1 MTTSLITL
9 KNVTV
14 RLGDR
19 FLLFDTDWDIQSGEN
34 WAVLGPN
41 GAGKSTLV
49 RSLIGEV
56 PCIRG
61 SLTRHGPLADGGT
74 IGYVSWEEQ
83 ERLVARERARDAAR
97 DFSQRP
103 ADFETARASIL
114 SGGGKD
120 GCDHHELEKVA
131 AMTGAGDL
139 LDRPLRFLSTGEMS
153 KVLLARALL
162 KSPRLL
168 ILDEPFGGIDA
179 GTRASLMETIQA
191 LAVAGMPI
199 VLVTHRPEEM
209 LPAISHVLL
218 LKEGQ
223 VVMRGR
229 RDDVLKPEILA
240 GLFVREANSV
250 PGTSGQEH
258 PGAAEPRV
266 NGREVLIELKNVTV
280 RYGGALILDEL
291 NWTVRRGENWAVAGP
306 NGAGKTTLL
315 RLITGDHLQAYAN
328 DIRIFGKARGSG
340 ESIWEIKEKMG
351 VVSSEVQLKYRKGIK
366 VEDVVAS
373 GLFDS
378 IGLYRLLVPE
388 QKKQVERCLHSLGLA
403 AMAGRLFTRLSY
415 GERRMALLA
424 RAMVKS
430 PQLLVLDEPCQ
441 GLDRDNR
448 RFILGMIND
457 IGSRTAT
464 QLLYVTHYP
473 EELPACIHHVLRLE
487 KPGKN
492 A

>member
-1 MTTSLITL
+1 MTSLIAL
-9 KNVTV
+9 KNVAV

-19 FLLFDTDWDIQSGEN
+19 FLLPDTDWEIRSGEN

-49 RSLIGEV
+49 RALIGDV
-56 PCIRG
+56 PCVRG
-61 SLTRHGPLADGGT
+61 TLTRYGPLADGGT

-83 ERLVARERARDAAR
+83 ERLVARERARDEAR
-97 DFSQRP
+97 DFSQKP
-103 ADFETARASIL
+103 DGYETARAAIL
-114 SGGGKD
+114 SAVGENGSD
-120 GCDHHELEKVA
+120 RRDLEKIA
-131 AMTGAGDL
+131 AMTGATGL
-139 LDRPLRFLSTGEMS
+139 LDRPLRFLSTGEMR

-162 KSPRLL
+162 KSPKLL

-179 GTRASLMETIQA
+179 GTRTALMDTIQV
-191 LAVAGMPI
+191 LAAAGLPI

-218 LKEGQ
+218 LREGR
-223 VVMRGR
+223 VVRQGR
-229 RDDVLKPEILA
+229 REDVLKPEILA
-240 GLFVREANSV
+240 DLYEREAKPEPAGKAL
-250 PGTSGQEH
+250 PGT
-258 PGAAEPRV
+258 AAPKV
-266 NGREVLIELKNVTV
+266 NGREVLIELKDVTV
-280 RYGGALILDEL
+280 RYGEILILDRL
-291 NWTVRRGENWAVAGP
+291 SWTVRRGENWAVAGP

-328 DIRIFGKARGSG
+328 DIRLFGKARGTG

-351 VVSSEVQLKYRKGIK
+351 VVSSEVQLRYRKGIK

-378 IGLYRLLVPE
+378 VGLYRLLTPE
-388 QKKQVERCLHSLGLA
+388 QKGQVEGCLHSLGLTD
-403 AMAGRLFTRLSY
+403 MAGRLFTRLSY

-430 PQLLVLDEPCQ
+430 PQILVLDEPCQ

-448 RFILGMIND
+448 RFILGMIDD
-457 IGSRTAT
+457 IGSKTAT

-473 EELPACIHHVLRLE
+473 EELPVCIHQVLNLAKPKE
-487 KPGKN
+487 K

>member
-1 MTTSLITL
+1 MTSIITL
-9 KNVTV
+9 NKVTV

-19 FLLFDTDWDIQSGEN
+19 FLLPDTDWEIRSGEN

-49 RSLIGEV
+49 RALTGDV
-56 PCIRG
+56 PCVRG
-61 SLTRHGPLADGGT
+61 SLTRRGPLVDGGS

-83 ERLVARERARDAAR
+83 ERLIARERARDDAR
-97 DFSQRP
+97 DFSQEP
-103 ADFETARASIL
+103 EGYETAQAAIL
-114 SGGGKD
+114 SGAGEN
-120 GCDHHELEKVA
+120 GCDRPDLEKVA
-131 AMTGAGDL
+131 IMTGAKEL
-139 LDRPLRFLSTGEMS
+139 LDRPLRYLSTGEMR

-162 KSPRLL
+162 KSPQLL
-168 ILDEPFGGIDA
+168 VLDEPFGGIDA
-179 GTRASLMETIQA
+179 ETRASLMDTIQS
-191 LAVAGMPI
+191 LAAAGMPI
-199 VLVTHRPEEM
+199 VLVTHRPEEL

-218 LKEGQ
+218 LREGR
-223 VVMRGR
+223 VVKQGK
-229 RDDVLKPEILA
+229 RDDVLKPEVLDNLYA
-240 GLFVREANSV
+240 REAKPEPAGEAL
-250 PGTSGQEH
+250 PGT
-258 PGAAEPRV
+258 AVPRA
-266 NGREVLIELKNVTV
+266 NGREVLIELKGVTV
-280 RYGGALILDEL
+280 RYGEALILDRL

-340 ESIWEIKEKMG
+340 ESIWEIREKMG

-378 IGLYRLLVPE
+378 VGLYRLLTPE
-388 QKKQVERCLHSLGLA
+388 QKGQVEHCLHSLGLA

-430 PQLLVLDEPCQ
+430 PQVLVLDEPCQ

-448 RFILGMIND
+448 RFILGMIDD

-473 EELPACIHHVLRLE
+473 EELPACIHQVLRLE
-487 KPGKN
+487 KAQEEK